1 MFARSLS
8 FYLEDSENTFRQGD
22 KTMTVNSEEVIETV
36 GKRKEEKMENVILLS
51 MSTLPDKVKQNEF
64 KFEAGEEE
72 RIFYGKS
79 QLSPDTKTILSIL
92 DAKGQAIDRIV
103 ILATKEAQ
111 EEKEISLVDGEG
123 EEISKKITDAV
134 SFFEEEILDYIA
146 KCKENSEDREYC
158 LKNLSLTREQF
169 VVVDLDEYA
178 PENTEEVLYDAVKAI
193 KGDNNKEINLYINM
207 QGGIR
212 STMMKMNAITE
223 LLESQN
229 VKIVGRYANNY
240 NGREPQPYKSVSV
253 ADDYRPYELVTA
265 MTIFKK
271 YGRGEKLLEYFSDT
285 DKFPFAKKLA
295 EAIKLAA
302 DSIQLCDV
310 DGFDKAIETIQDI
323 DKIYD
328 ESNASPTLKII
339 YQDIKGD
346 YDTILNAEHKYVS
359 QIRWC
364 LKKGFLQQ
372 AMTILES
379 KMPDEYVR
387 SGILYFCKSNQKQEV
402 LAKLVNIYENEYA
415 GKSTDKDGNLID
427 HKDSYLMKNVNH
439 FFINSMVGQ
448 DETSKTLF
456 IRKKFKKYKLK
467 IFYGKTK
474 DNFPRKTGESYATYK
489 MIRTIR
495 NEMNHA
501 QSKNNNN
508 GFYSQMLEKR
518 ANEPAGSRIY
528 EIFEERKRKSSQDV
542 IDMINKYLDEWE
554 ALAEQVPAQVK
565 ANVADIS

>member
-1 MFARSLS
+1 MIVIP
-8 FYLEDSENTFRQGD
+8 T
-22 KTMTVNSEEVIETV
+22 EVIEMIEK
-36 GKRKEEKMENVILLS
+36 GKKENMENVILLS
-51 MSTLPDKVKQNEF
+51 MSTLPDKVKQNKF
-64 KFEAGEEE
+64 KFETGEEE
-72 RIFYGKS
+72 RIFYGQS

-92 DAKGQAIDRIV
+92 DAKGEGIDRIV
-103 ILATKEAQ
+103 ILATKEAK
-111 EEKEISLVDGEG
+111 EVKERVLEDWEGKEIGS
-123 EEISKKITDAV
+123 INTDAV
-134 SFFEEEILDYIA
+134 SFFKEEILDYVA
-146 KCKENSEDREYC
+146 KRKESAEDEEYC

-169 VVVDLDEYA
+169 VVVDLDKYA

-193 KGDNNKEINLYINM
+193 KGDADKEINLYINM

-240 NGREPQPYKSVSV
+240 NGREPQPYKSASV

-271 YGRGEKLLEYFSDT
+271 YGRGEKLLEYFSDA
-285 DKFPFAKKLA
+285 DKYPFAKQLA

-310 DGFDKAIETIQDI
+310 DGFDKAIETIRDI

-328 ESNASPTLKII
+328 ESKASPTLKII
-339 YQDIKGD
+339 YQDIKSD
-346 YDTILNAEHKYVS
+346 YESILNAEHKYVA

-387 SGILYFCKSNQKQEV
+387 SGMVYFCEKGEEKEVIDILEKLYDNNYKSIRDPHELKNINHFIICRLE
-402 LAKLVNIYENEYA
+402 NIYYPGKKHDKRIKEVKEFNIIPLYWGLNSAEYKTTVR
-415 GKSTDKDGNLID
+415 KSIEK
-427 HKDSYLMKNVNH
+427 
-439 FFINSMVGQ
+439 
-448 DETSKTLF
+448 
-456 IRKKFKKYKLK
+456 
-467 IFYGKTK
+467 YGKIKK
-474 DNFPRKTGESYATYK
+474 D
-489 MIRTIR
+489 R
-495 NEMNHA
+495 NKMNHA
-501 QSKNNNN
+501 QSQNNNE
-508 GFYSQMLEKR
+508 GFYKR
-518 ANEPAGSRIY
+518 MSMKRNQELKNQESNKSSMYIHFKDEP
-528 EIFEERKRKSSQDV
+528 RKSSQDV

-554 ALAEQVPAQVK
+554 TLASEVSKEVK
-565 ANVADIS
+565 EKVADIS